1 MTSKVSRYKRKK
13 ERRKT
18 PRINFSVEKIA
29 FFLLLI
35 VGISYGIYAYV
46 GFKNIKS
53 EDVLAKSNSD
63 FYLLSK
69 QKDQLDKT
77 LIVFEQ
83 EYNEKEKISRA
94 YLYSENKEKEVSVLT
109 YIPGWVEYADV
120 SGDFGSGIPISS
132 FRFAGDF
139 LQEGRGFE
147 YAIWQFEQ
155 LLGGNIDNYIWI
167 SSDAFAVFSDRLGE
181 SSGDSVYAQYY
192 ANGFNVNQEAFFLN
206 SFVSKMGW
214 LNLAISS
221 SKFRDAEAII
231 YSSLSTLGNTVAKLK
246 QIHSSTLSTRPYL
259 IDLSSSNYLSQQE
272 SSSGVG
278 ITSYINTSE
287 YDSVWREFADSM
299 IDRQLERERVR
310 VEVYNGSGMSG
321 YAGQYARRIRNS
333 GCEVVRFDNAPQEYE
348 STKFYIPKPND
359 FKYSFKVIQEL
370 FPGTYEI
377 VEGRPSFMTTGDIV
391 IILGEDITK
400 VYAF

>member
-1 MTSKVSRYKRKK
+1 MSSKVSRYKRKK
-13 ERRKT
+13 EKKAFK
-18 PRINFSVEKIA
+18 IYFNIEKFL
-29 FFLLLI
+29 FFLILIGLLAYA
-35 VGISYGIYAYV
+35 VFAYV

-53 EDVLAKSNSD
+53 EDILAKGNSD

-69 QKDQLDKT
+69 QRDQLDKT

-83 EYNEKEKISRA
+83 EYNGKDKISMA

-109 YIPGWVEYADV
+109 YIPGWVEYTEV
-120 SGDFGSGIPISS
+120 KEDFGSSIPISS

-155 LLGGNIDNYIWI
+155 LLGGNIDDYIWI

-181 SSGDSVYAQYY
+181 ASGDTVFAQYY
-192 ANGFNVNQEAFFLN
+192 VNGFDVNQEAFLLN

-221 SKFRDAEAII
+221 SKFRDAQAVI
-231 YSSLSTLGNTVAKLK
+231 YSSMSTLGNTVGKLK
-246 QIHSSTLSTRPYL
+246 QIHSSILSTRPYL
-259 IDLSSSNYLSQQE
+259 IDLSSSSFLSQQE

-278 ITSYINTSE
+278 ITSYINTAE
-287 YDSVWREFADSM
+287 YDEIWREFADSM
-299 IDRQLERERVR
+299 IDRQLEKERVR

-333 GCEVVRFDNAPQEYE
+333 GCEVVRFDNAPEEYE
-348 STKFYIPKPND
+348 KTKFYIPKPDD
-359 FKYSFKVIQEL
+359 FKYSLKVIREL

-377 VEGRPSFMTTGDIV
+377 IEGRPSFMTTGDIV
-391 IILGEDITK
+391 IILGKDIPT
-400 VYAF
+400 VYSF